1 MTWFSNRVALS
12 TLTWMKE
19 AGMKIAAFH
28 TVTPERGEPGHRDVY
43 HDVSDCPDGM
53 RIKPANRRAGTGG
66 RPKCEY
72 CRDH

>member
-1 MTWFSNRVALS
+1 
-12 TLTWMKE
+12 
-19 AGMKIAAFH
+19 MKIAAFH